1 MLSGCFLRKDQLG
14 DTRDWRDHEADKSS
28 DGEDAPANA
37 TERIA
42 FRQLINVA
50 AAAYGAARAKRVAKK
65 K

>member
-1 MLSGCFLRKDQLG
+1 MLFGGFLRRDQLG
-14 DTRDWRDHEADKSS
+14 DTRDWRDHEA
-28 DGEDAPANA
+28 GEDAPANI